1 MNNGNNARVTINR
14 MPSAPT
20 EWRGEAGVVGP
31 FESRTVAQTFAS
43 FRVDFT
49 RLIVERTFAKGRFW
63 YLELKESLSI
73 GKQ

>member
-1 MNNGNNARVTINR
+1 MNNVKSGLKVDGTT
-14 MPSAPT
+14 SAPT

-43 FRVDFT
+43 FRVDFN

-63 YLELKESLSI
+63 YLELSDAFSM
-73 GKQ
+73 GSD